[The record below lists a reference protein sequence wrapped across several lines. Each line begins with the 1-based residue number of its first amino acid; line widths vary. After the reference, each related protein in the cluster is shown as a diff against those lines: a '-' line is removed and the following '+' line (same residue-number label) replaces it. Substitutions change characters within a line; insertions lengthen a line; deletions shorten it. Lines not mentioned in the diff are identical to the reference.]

1 MNPILSLLLKH
12 YNITHSITESKKF
25 NKTEYRVRII
35 FEPKT
40 IHYLT
45 PREVSSL
52 SIFNVYS
59 DDSIEFYDIW
69 YVTKTDIPLLGFFH
83 NLNEFDRWVEDKSKS
98 ILDEELNNK
107 S

>member
-25 NKTEYRVRII
+25 NKTEYRVNII
-35 FEPKT
+35 FEPKEVF
-40 IHYLT
+40 YLT

-59 DDSIEFYDIW
+59 DDSVEFYDMW

-83 NLNEFDRWVEDKSKS
+83 SLNELDKWLEEKSKS
-98 ILDEELNNK
+98 ILHEELNWK